1 MPIPPFLA
9 IVKLYPHHDDW
20 IPLLSLVF
28 AFLFVFL
35 TSNVVFA
42 ALGRVVSEL
51 PLFTQWRPRISCQV
65 HLSIITILAGFII
78 IIIIISIITI
88 IVIIIM
94 PTPSSS
100 SSSLWFAQ
108 VARMLWWLRRMQWGR
123 RDHIFQTT
131 PAWRMRRPW
140 TVRFIKNHPI
150 HISEMSREMLSKD
163 DVVMD

>member
-9 IVKLYPHHDDW
+9 IVTLYPHHDDW

-78 IIIIISIITI
+78 IIIIIIYPSSPSSSSSSL
-88 IVIIIM
+88 

-123 RDHIFQTT
+123 HDHIFQTT

-140 TVRFIKNHPI
+140 TVRFIKKPPNTYFWNVQ
-150 HISEMSREMLSKD
+150 RN
-163 DVVMD
+163 VV